1 MGYQKNLGYLY
12 EQYAK
17 QARVKYQMAYP
28 YFPEDEVDSLLKEF
42 RNILQGDAPLSMGY
56 RVKEFEGAFSSYI
69 GAKYAVGTNSCS
81 AAKTQRLIDIAKK

>member
-28 YFPEDEVDSLLKEF
+28 YFPEDEIDWLLKEF

-69 GAKYAVGTNSCS
+69 GEKYAVVTNSCS
-81 AAKTQRLIDIAKK
+81 AAKTLKDL